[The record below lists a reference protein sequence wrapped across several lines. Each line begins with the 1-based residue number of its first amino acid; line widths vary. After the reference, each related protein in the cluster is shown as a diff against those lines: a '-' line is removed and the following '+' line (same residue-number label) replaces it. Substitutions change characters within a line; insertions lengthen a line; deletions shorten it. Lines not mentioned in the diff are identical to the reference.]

1 MLNFETIKNFYI
13 KGLWSSQLIKMSV
26 KKGILTDEEANRILS
41 EKEE

>member
-13 KGLWSSQLIKMSV
+13 KGLWSSQLIKMSA
-26 KKGILTDEEANRILS
+26 KKGILTEDQVKEILS